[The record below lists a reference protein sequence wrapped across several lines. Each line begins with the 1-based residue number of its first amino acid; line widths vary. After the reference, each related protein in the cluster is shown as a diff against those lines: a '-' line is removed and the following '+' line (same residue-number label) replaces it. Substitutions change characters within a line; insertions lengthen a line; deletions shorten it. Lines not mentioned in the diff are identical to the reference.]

1 MTDTQLKLVEARQ
14 LANYTAISLAALDG
28 QPDNTE
34 RLCTLLAERNGHL
47 RREVERLTLLV
58 VAYRRLD
65 EAAREAYPHL
75 PGKLAADVRNALDAV
90 AAAGFNMN
98 RSDCHEHEK

>member
-1 MTDTQLKLVEARQ
+1 MNAIPDTP
-14 LANYTAISLAALDG
+14 IPLAALDG
-28 QPDNTE
+28 ADNTD
-34 RLCTLLAERNGHL
+34 RLCTLLAARNGHL

-75 PGKLAADVRNALDAV
+75 PCAAAADVRDALDQVKTAEISEWT
-90 AAAGFNMN
+90 A
-98 RSDCHEHEK
+98 